1 MGSPRGSF
9 EGQGLQD
16 NLLQA
21 QNSGK
26 QADIAGDGLAS
37 KVNVHSVL
45 KMARDVMGNKKS
57 FCSVHRLK
65 KGMFQV
71 GMTLK

>member
-45 KMARDVMGNKKS
+45 KSGKRCYGQQEELLFCPQTEKGDVSSG
-57 FCSVHRLK
+57 HD
-65 KGMFQV
+65 
-71 GMTLK
+71 T